1 MAHNAIGLD
10 LGSSEVRAV
19 VVRVSLRQ
27 REIVQLDRE
36 KVVLDETGGSDPE
49 EVLAAAGR
57 LIKRIETEGA
67 SIHCA
72 VTGELASIR
81 QIIMP
86 ASAVRRLDQV
96 LKFELDEVLP
106 FDIEDAIFDYIE
118 TNRTGTELVLQ
129 TATVLHDQV
138 EKMVSGLE
146 AQNIS
151 PREIGVDTFA
161 YLNRISSGDQGDEVI
176 AFVDIG
182 HSRTN
187 IAILDKNEPTIR
199 TVLRGGRQL
208 TNKISEVGAVDYE
221 RAEVYKKEFGLTG
234 KVGEILRESLRPLI
248 REIQQT
254 FKGHLA
260 AGGRPVTQMKLC
272 GGGGLLIG
280 LDKYLSMSL
289 GIPVEIY
296 DIPKPEAT
304 SGVSDDARGAIYAL
318 AYMLALREEVP
329 REKRIN
335 VRRGALAFKG
345 DYQLIKRR
353 VRWLVAAALIVAL
366 SWGFA
371 SFAELSALA
380 DRVER
385 QQAELSER
393 TKTLFGKSI
402 LEYETLAEKLG
413 GKTKQEKVP
422 IPTKDA
428 FEVLEEISKRVPP
441 TVVHDMEQLEIKPKR
456 VTLKG
461 LINPDLGT
469 GEKDD
474 GDTDSESESIPET
487 PEPKTE
493 ESESVPEAPGS
504 DLAPTDLIKMKLEE
518 FSECFTAIRVGRVS
532 TVGDRRRYQMDID
545 SRCP

>member
-36 KVVLDETGGSDPE
+36 KVVLDETGGSDPA

-57 LIKRIETEGA
+57 LIKRINTEGA

-72 VTGELASIR
+72 ITGELASIR
-81 QIIMP
+81 KIIMP
-86 ASAVRRLDQV
+86 ASAARRLDQV

-118 TNRTGTELVLQ
+118 TDRNAKEMVLQ
-129 TATVLHDQV
+129 TATVLHEQV
-138 EKMVSGLE
+138 EQMVSGLE
-146 AQNIS
+146 SQDIS

-187 IAILDKNEPTIR
+187 IAILDQSEPTIR

-208 TNKISEVGAVDYE
+208 TAKISEVGSVDFE
-221 RAEVYKKEFGLTG
+221 KAEIYKKEFGLTG
-234 KVGEILRESLRPLI
+234 KVGEILRESLRPFI

-260 AGGRPVTQMKLC
+260 GGGRPVTQMKLC
-272 GGGGLLIG
+272 GGGALLLG
-280 LDKYLSMSL
+280 LDRYLSTCL
-289 GIPVEIY
+289 VVPVEGY
-296 DIPKPEAT
+296 DIPKADAT
-304 SGVSDDARGAIYAL
+304 VEIDTNFKGAVYAL

-345 DYQLIKRR
+345 DYQVIKRR
-353 VRWLVAAALIVAL
+353 VRWLAGAALVVVA

-385 QQAELSER
+385 QQDQLAKR
-393 TKTLFGKSI
+393 TETVFGAPI
-402 LEYETLAEKLG
+402 LEYERLEEKLG
-413 GKTKQEKVP
+413 VKSKQEKVP
-422 IPTKDA
+422 IPTRDA
-428 FEVLEEISKRVPP
+428 FEVLEELSKRIPFS
-441 TVVHDMEQLEIKPKR
+441 VVHDMEQLEIKPKR
-456 VTLKG
+456 VTIKG
-461 LINPDLGT
+461 LINPNKNSD
-469 GEKDD
+469 EE
-474 GDTDSESESIPET
+474 GDTESDMD
-487 PEPKTE
+487 TE
-493 ESESVPEAPGS
+493 ESNKDTASKEGS
-504 DLAPTDLIKMKLEE
+504 DLAPTDLIKVKLEE
-518 FSECFTAIRVGRVS
+518 FKECFTAIRVGRVS
-532 TVGDRRRYQMDID
+532 TVGDQRRYQMDID